1 MIIDAQC
8 NLGEGRRFQVSTGDL
23 LNLMDANQVE
33 RAVIAPVDQYTAVYN
48 REGNDF
54 ILDQAH
60 QYPNRFLPL
69 VTANPW
75 FGQQAL
81 AELRRGFEAGAVG
94 LKLHPGLQGFQI
106 TDEIVGPLIEVA
118 QAYHRPVYFH
128 TGTPVTS
135 MPLQL
140 TELAQRFPEVNF
152 IMGHMGFSDFW
163 NDVAD
168 AAKGA
173 RNVYLETSSHWPS
186 FVVDMVRV
194 IGSQRILYG
203 SDHPMN
209 LMGLEIEKIVR
220 HIADKEDQENIL
232 HRTAETLFGK
242 GAYAG

>member
-8 NLGEGRRFQVSTGDL
+8 NLGEGHRFQVSGRDL
-23 LNLMDANQVE
+23 LDLMDANQVE
-33 RAVIAPVDQYTAVYN
+33 RAVIAPVDQYVAVYN

-54 ILDQAH
+54 ILGQARQH
-60 QYPNRFLPL
+60 PERFLPL

-75 FGQQAL
+75 FGPQAL
-81 AELRRGFEAGAVG
+81 TELRRGFEAGAVG

-106 TDEIVGPLIEVA
+106 TDEIVRPLVEVA
-118 QAYHRPVYFH
+118 QAYRRPVYFH

-168 AAKGA
+168 AAKGV

-186 FVVDMVRV
+186 FVVDMVRA
-194 IGSQRILYG
+194 IGSKRILYG

-220 HIADKEDQENIL
+220 HVASKEDQENIL
-232 HRTAETLFGK
+232 HRTVESLFGK
-242 GAYAG
+242 DANAG

>member
-8 NLGEGRRFQVSTGDL
+8 NLGEGRRFRSSSRDL
-23 LNLMDANQVE
+23 LALMDANQVE
-33 RAVIAPVDQYTAVYN
+33 RAAIAPVDQFVAVYN

-54 ILDQAH
+54 ILDHARQH
-60 QYPNRFLPL
+60 PDRFLPL
-69 VTANPW
+69 ITANPW
-75 FGQQAL
+75 FGPQAL
-81 AELRRGFEAGAVG
+81 TELRRGFEAGAVG

-106 TDEIVGPLIEVA
+106 TDEIVRPLIEVA
-118 QAYHRPVYFH
+118 QAHRRPVYFH

-140 TELAQRFPEVNF
+140 TELAQRFPEVKF

-168 AAKGA
+168 AAKGVG
-173 RNVYLETSSHWPS
+173 NIYLETSSHWPS
-186 FVVDMVRV
+186 FVVDMVRA

-220 HIADKEDQENIL
+220 HISSKEDQENIL
-232 HRTAETLFGK
+232 YRTAESLFGK
-242 GAYAG
+242 GTYAS